1 VNLLKTNLTDHQAK
15 TAYLEQHYGKD
26 ILPLSAFEQ
35 TMPGSEPI
43 EILFF
48 YKKDTPVSKLRAS
61 LLKTIDHYNLFSS
74 RLIMTDLDKFA
85 LQYCT
90 DGALAVVLPSL
101 DKKFDEIDIDEIKS
115 RMVHVKTL
123 PGEHLFAVTGIP
135 VRDGI
140 FGGISCSHTVADGIS
155 LMLFLY
161 AWMCITEGKPFLL
174 PSRQKLF
181 QGQPA
186 RSIEIDKVFTPPLS
200 ELSDVIQK
208 RVKRAAIKT
217 YAKREYFSEEF
228 LRDMK
233 NRAKAENEKY
243 SISDN
248 QIITAYLLKKYHSVM
263 MPKTDRIVLRTP
275 VNFRDIHPDIDPLYI
290 GNAQYYCVTVY
301 GKDEIDSLS
310 VYDIA
315 FRLKES
321 ISSMR
326 NENFLKELSQLSA
339 YGIEIKTGL
348 FKNDPPGNMDADILS
363 SNLTHL
369 TDLEAMGV
377 GSDVGSVLSISLAYY
392 KTNFIILKE
401 KSGRIFAEITS
412 MYPLT

>member
-1 VNLLKTNLTDHQAK
+1 MKTNLTDHQAK

-43 EILFF
+43 EIIFF
-48 YKKDTPVSKLRAS
+48 YKKDTPVSKLRES
-61 LLKTIDHYNLFSS
+61 GLKTIEHYNLFSS
-74 RLIMTDLDKFA
+74 RLIMTGQDKFA

-90 DGALAVVLPSL
+90 DGALDVVLPFM
-101 DKKFDEIDIDEIKS
+101 DKKFGEIDIDEIKS
-115 RMVHVKTL
+115 KMVHVKTL
-123 PGEHLFAVTGIP
+123 PGEPLFAVTGIP

-140 FGGISCSHTVADGIS
+140 FAGISCSHTVADGIS

-161 AWMCITEGKPFLL
+161 TWMCITEGKPFPL
-174 PSRQKLF
+174 PSGQKLF
-181 QGQPA
+181 HGKPV
-186 RSIEIDKVFTPPLS
+186 RSGDIEKVFTPPLS

-208 RVKRAAIKT
+208 RVRRAAIKT
-217 YAKREYFSEEF
+217 YSKREYFSEDF
-228 LRDMK
+228 LQDMK
-233 NRAKAENEKY
+233 RGARSEDEKY
-243 SISDN
+243 IISGN

-290 GNAQYYCVTVY
+290 GNAQYYCVTIY
-301 GKDEIDSLS
+301 GKDEIDNMS
-310 VYDIA
+310 VYDVA

-321 ISSMR
+321 ISGMR
-326 NENFLKELSQLSA
+326 NESFLKELSQIST

-363 SNLTHL
+363 TNLTHL
-369 TDLEAMGV
+369 NDLDSMGF
-377 GSDVGSVLSISLAYY
+377 GPDVGSILFMSVAYY

>member
-1 VNLLKTNLTDHQAK
+1 MSIMKTNLTDHQAK

-43 EILFF
+43 EIIFF
-48 YKKDTPVSKLRAS
+48 YKKDTPVSKLRES
-61 LLKTIDHYNLFSS
+61 GLKTIEHYNLFSS
-74 RLIMTDLDKFA
+74 RLIMTGQDKFA

-90 DGALAVVLPSL
+90 DGALDVVLPFM

-115 RMVHVKTL
+115 KMVHVKTL
-123 PGEHLFAVTGIP
+123 PGEPLFAVTGIP

-140 FGGISCSHTVADGIS
+140 FAGISCSHTVADGIS

-161 AWMCITEGKPFLL
+161 TWMCITEGKPFPL
-174 PSRQKLF
+174 PSGQKLF
-181 QGQPA
+181 HGKPV
-186 RSIEIDKVFTPPLS
+186 RSGDIDKVFTPPLS

-208 RVKRAAIKT
+208 RVRRVAIKT
-217 YAKREYFSEEF
+217 YSKREYFSEDF
-228 LRDMK
+228 LQDMK
-233 NRAKAENEKY
+233 RGAKAEDPKY
-243 SISDN
+243 IISGN

-301 GKDEIDSLS
+301 GKDEIDNMS
-310 VYDIA
+310 VYDVA

-321 ISSMR
+321 ISGMR
-326 NENFLKELSQLSA
+326 NESFLKELSQIST

-348 FKNDPPGNMDADILS
+348 FKNNPPGNMDADILS
-363 SNLTHL
+363 TNLTHL
-369 TDLEAMGV
+369 NDLDSMGFGPDA
-377 GSDVGSVLSISLAYY
+377 GSILFMSVAYY